1 MSAPESLFEALT
13 DGWGD
18 ADLTPDIEVPECR
31 CGQILKLS
39 EYKHE
44 ECETCRSRL
53 RLPCIETVSLRI
65 MRRYRRC
72 HS

>member
-1 MSAPESLFEALT
+1 MGAPVSMFEALR

-18 ADLTPDIEVPECR
+18 DALSLDIEVPECR

-39 EYKHE
+39 EYHDG

-53 RLPCIETVSLRI
+53 RLPCVESVSLRVR
-65 MRRYRRC
+65 RRYRRRP
-72 HS
+72 